1 MCPLNL
7 TFLKL
12 EPPQL
17 CDFENEILVLE
28 SHCCS
33 CSGSI
38 TQALRVEAMQLL
50 RCYTSCIRVVIYSVS
65 SKDIV
70 VHPAHLLW
78 VSMHPPDE
86 FGSLPQFHGSITH
99 VIEMM
104 VLESKRDDQMPLP
117 WLLDESITIPS
128 NHFSFENLASTTC
141 TFEVCSINKAMV
153 SAPSLKKHR
162 VGRFC
167 WPTTKDCRYTLI
179 NSLGLQ
185 ESPLKFKNA
194 VLQAITTLQKCM
206 DHFCQSG
213 LQKSPW

>member
-78 VSMHPPDE
+78 VSMHPPNE

-117 WLLDESITIPS
+117 WLLDSIKPLFLWKSCIYDMHLRGLLHQQG
-128 NHFSFENLASTTC
+128 NGLSTFIEKTQGA
-141 TFEVCSINKAMV
+141 EVLLVDNKR
-153 SAPSLKKHR
+153 LHIHTDKQ
-162 VGRFC
+162 
-167 WPTTKDCRYTLI
+167 
-179 NSLGLQ
+179 LG
-185 ESPLKFKNA
+185 FA
-194 VLQAITTLQKCM
+194 RITVQN
-206 DHFCQSG
+206 
-213 LQKSPW
+213 